1 MPGKGGALRI
11 FKLLLSCILQLKNLA
26 NAVKSSLLSWDRP
39 CRALW
44 LVTPGH
50 DTIDAL
56 LQRREQPQQQP
67 PET

>member
-1 MPGKGGALRI
+1 LYFAI
-11 FKLLLSCILQLKNLA
+11 E
-26 NAVKSSLLSWDRP
+26 KSSKRCEILIVVVGSTR
-39 CRALW
+39 RALW

-67 PET
+67 PEK